1 MKVFA
6 LTAALIGSAILAA
19 PVVAA
24 PVVAAPMETLTVIYR
39 SPLDY
44 ALYQQKAEMLGV
56 FHAEHGESI
65 RIDAHEQ
72 LNEMAIAF
80 STMSPLALT
89 HISSDAPQAD
99 NTARRM
105 TAPQ

>member
-1 MKVFA
+1 MKTLILFA
-6 LTAALIGSAILAA
+6 AIAATAAVTFPANASAMEVMT
-19 PVVAA
+19 VV
-24 PVVAAPMETLTVIYR
+24 YR

-72 LNEMAIAF
+72 LNEMANAF
-80 STMSPLALT
+80 NAMFSLAQAP
-89 HISSDAPQAD
+89 ISSDLSLATKPI
-99 NTARRM
+99 RLM

>member
-6 LTAALIGSAILAA
+6 LTAALIGSAIL
-19 PVVAA
+19 AA

-72 LNEMAIAF
+72 LNEMATAF
-80 STMSPLALT
+80 STMVPLT
-89 HISSDAPQAD
+89 RTSFPAD
-99 NTARRM
+99 ESNLGSASQLM

>member
-6 LTAALIGSAILAA
+6 LTAALIGSAIL
-19 PVVAA
+19 AA

-89 HISSDAPQAD
+89 RISSDAPQAD